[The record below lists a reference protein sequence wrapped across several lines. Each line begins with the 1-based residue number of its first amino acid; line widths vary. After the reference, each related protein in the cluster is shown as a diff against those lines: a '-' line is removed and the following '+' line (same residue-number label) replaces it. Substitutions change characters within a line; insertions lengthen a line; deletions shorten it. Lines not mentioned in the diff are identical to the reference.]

1 MRGDFFPELKDFLSR
16 EWILIAD
23 VCAIFAGWVPIDDYT
38 PTHSYNDYSPRMY
51 LRLADGK
58 RITPGQA
65 GFKEIIRIQKNW
77 TDSDWQHTRRNTG
90 MPDIDP
96 MNEEIRVREAFKIG
110 IAMNI
115 ERVAILYDNAVEAG
129 LFPIEH
135 GTPIDESLAGYITLP
150 EKSPEKSS
158 RVKKAKSLRTGYF
171 GELEKWLELNPS
183 KPTAKPF
190 VQYLKDN
197 EQAKENANVIEI
209 HKDCAWIKYEDQNNN
224 EKVASLDNIR
234 KVIRRRKLKQTS
246 KQTSNL

>member
-23 VCAIFAGWVPIDDYT
+23 ACAIFAGWVPIDDYT

-51 LRLADGK
+51 LRLTDGK

-90 MPDIDP
+90 MLDIDP

-110 IAMNI
+110 MAMNI
-115 ERVAILYDNAVEAG
+115 ERVAILYDNALEAG
-129 LFPIEH
+129 LLPKEN
-135 GTPIDESLAGYITLP
+135 GTPIDKSLAGYITLP

-158 RVKKAKSLRTGYF
+158 RVKKAKNLITGYF
-171 GELEKWLELNPS
+171 EEAENWLETSP
-183 KPTAKPF
+183 
-190 VQYLKDN
+190 LKDKAQDFIKYLAFN
-197 EQAKENANVIEI
+197 PDAKLRASVTEI
-209 HKDCAWIKYEDQNNN
+209 DPKFRWIKYRDANGV
-224 EKVASLDNIR
+224 EKEVGLNAIGKVLRGR
-234 KVIRRRKLKQTS
+234 K
-246 KQTSNL
+246 N